1 MFETTILFKIL
12 LSTVLG
18 AIIGLETETREI
30 EKKGA
35 AEKVDERSRIG
46 GVRTYTLISLLGGI
60 AGLFY
65 FANEKTIAVVLF
77 LSIILFLLIAYYLN
91 IQLKKA
97 FGLTTEIAILITFI
111 SGFLITSAITNVE
124 VVLFVLVLL
133 SFFLSNKRGIGKI
146 ISKIQH
152 YEVIDLIKFGLVSLV
167 ILPLL
172 PNKDIY
178 VNDILSLFANDYLVS
193 EQSNLLLINPFQIWL
208 IVVIISS
215 ISIGSYLISKVFGE
229 KNGLVI
235 SSFFSGLVSSTSSII
250 AFASQSKT
258 NKGSSQRLAGA
269 SLISNATSFIT
280 VVALITVSNPAFS
293 TLALPVFLV
302 LFISSLILGLY
313 FLLSQDGKS
322 SVSEAESSFT
332 LWPAL
337 KFVGIIIVLKIFVQ
351 LVINANLGNGLLVA
365 GTALS
370 AVTGI
375 DAPLIATATLVLDGI
390 ITPQVG
396 ILIAVLANSVNY
408 IAKMFYARTSGS
420 TEFFKLISF
429 GLIVSLISSFIML
442 LVYVL

>member
-1 MFETTILFKIL
+1 MLETTILFKIL

-30 EKKGA
+30 EKKGHPD
-35 AEKVDERSRIG
+35 KVDERSRIG

-111 SGFLITSAITNVE
+111 SGFLITSSITNIE

-178 VNDILSLFANDYLVS
+178 VNDIFSLFANGYLVS

-235 SSFFSGLVSSTSSII
+235 SAFFSGLVSSTSSII
-250 AFASQSKT
+250 AFASKSKT
-258 NKGSSQRLAGA
+258 NKDSSQRFAGA

-280 VVALITVSNPAFS
+280 VIALITVSNPSFS
-293 TLALPVFLV
+293 TFALPVFVV
-302 LFISSLILGLY
+302 LFISSIVLGLY
-313 FLLSQDGKS
+313 FLLSQDGKGN
-322 SVSEAESSFT
+322 VSEAQSSFT

-337 KFVGIIIVLKIFVQ
+337 KFVGIIIILKIFVQ
-351 LVINANLGNGLLVA
+351 LVINANLGDGLLIA

-408 IAKMFYARTSGS
+408 IAKMFYARASGS
-420 TEFFKLISF
+420 AEFFKLLSF
-429 GLIVSLISSFIML
+429 GLIVSLLSSFIML
-442 LVYVL
+442 LIYVL